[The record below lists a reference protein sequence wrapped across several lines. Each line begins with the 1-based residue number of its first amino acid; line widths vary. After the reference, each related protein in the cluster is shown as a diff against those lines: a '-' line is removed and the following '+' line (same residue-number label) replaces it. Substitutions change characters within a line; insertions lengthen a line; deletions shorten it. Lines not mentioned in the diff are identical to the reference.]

1 MTDKNLQLRKLRND
15 MIAKWVIT
23 IVGVATIFSV
33 LAIVLVVF
41 IEIIPLFSGS
51 DLGERA
57 KIKTEQKVLL
67 SSQGPWFEMA
77 WSLDEK
83 GEVSIHDLT
92 EKKVVDRF
100 LLRSGLSN
108 KVIGV
113 HTGFDNVSTLT
124 WSDKKVTR
132 VDLGFKPSFDQES
145 RRTIKLKTKSAI
157 THSYEAPVGVVDA
170 LSRESEEGAV
180 VFLALT
186 EEGKVVGQKT
196 VQEEDFLGNI
206 NEETEELSFSI
217 EGVTHIASN
226 SSGTTLFTL
235 SETGEL
241 TFWGIS
247 FGLKKKGSLQINL
260 KGRRALDM
268 RSLIGTDEVALGYSS
283 GEVEVIALASPN
295 GKALEPTLIHSYT
308 VSESAIMEL
317 HPSPR
322 DRTLFMKTES
332 GELVAWYSTNQ
343 RTLYE
348 EKVSLDGWH
357 MSVAPRGKGITLWSE
372 QGDLQI
378 LEWDS
383 PHPEG
388 GWRAF
393 FQELWYT
400 GYPEPDYIWQSSSGS
415 DDFEPK
421 ISLVPLV
428 FGTIKGAFYA
438 MIFSAPLAIL
448 AALYTS
454 VFAGKKIKGVIKPVV
469 EMMSAIPSVVV
480 GFLGALWLAPL
491 IDDNLLGITIAIPL
505 TLLLLLALPLLL
517 GKGSGRDPL
526 VNRPQLILI
535 LAAVVIFVA
544 GYGSSLIAKGIES
557 QGAFGGDFRT
567 WLLEGVLAGNY
578 DMRNSLLISITLGF
592 AVIPIIY
599 SISEDAL
606 SSVPKGLTSASLAL
620 GATPWQTAWNVVLP
634 TASPGIFAAMTLG
647 LGRAVGETMIVL
659 MATGNTPIMDVNIF
673 EGFRALS
680 ANIAVEMP
688 EAPAGGTLYRTLF
701 LSAAVLLLFTSVLN
715 MVTEMVRHRLAKNY
729 SKL

>member
-1 MTDKNLQLRKLRND
+1 
-15 MIAKWVIT
+15 
-23 IVGVATIFSV
+23 
-33 LAIVLVVF
+33 
-41 IEIIPLFSGS
+41 
-51 DLGERA
+51 
-57 KIKTEQKVLL
+57 
-67 SSQGPWFEMA
+67 MA
-77 WSLDEK
+77 WSLDQS
-83 GEVSIHDLT
+83 GEVSVHDLDKAKIV
-92 EKKVVDRF
+92 ESF
-100 LLRSGLSN
+100 PLRPEVSATI
-108 KVIGV
+108 IGI

-124 WSDKKVTR
+124 WSDKIVTR
-132 VDLGFKPSFDQES
+132 VDLGFKPIFDQES
-145 RRTIKLKTKSAI
+145 RRSIKLKSNTPTTHTYKSSMALV
-157 THSYEAPVGVVDA
+157 HSF
-170 LSRESEEGAV
+170 SRLNEEGAV
-180 VFLALT
+180 LFVGLT
-186 EEGKVVGQKT
+186 SNGKIVGQKI

-206 NEETEELSFSI
+206 NEEVSELSFPMNKVS
-217 EGVTHIASN
+217 HIGAN
-226 SSGTTLFTL
+226 SSGTTVFALT
-235 SETGEL
+235 EKGEL
-241 TFWGIS
+241 AFWGLS
-247 FGLKKKGSLQINL
+247 FGLKKKGSLQL
-260 KGRRALDM
+260 DLDGRKVTAM
-268 RSLIGTDEVALGYSS
+268 RSLIGTDEVAIGFSS
-283 GEVEVIALASPN
+283 GEVEVVALASHE
-295 GKALEPTLIHSYT
+295 GGTLEPTLIHSYV
-308 VSESAIMEL
+308 VSESSIQEI

-322 DRTLFMKTES
+322 DRTLFIKTS
-332 GELVAWYSTNQ
+332 AGELVAWYSTNQ

-348 EKVSLDGWH
+348 EMVDMRDWH
-357 MSVAPRGKGITLWSE
+357 MSVAPRGKGVTLWSD
-372 QGDLQI
+372 GGKLQVS
-378 LEWDS
+378 EWYS

-393 FQELWYT
+393 FQEIWYT
-400 GYPEPDYIWQSSSGS
+400 GYPEADYVWQSSSGS

-421 ISLVPLV
+421 ISLIPLI

-438 MIFSAPLAIL
+438 MIFSAPLAVL

-454 VFAGKKIKGVIKPVV
+454 VFAGKKVKGVIKPVV
-469 EMMSAIPSVVV
+469 EMMSAVPSVVV
-480 GFLGALWLAPL
+480 GFLGALWLAPI
-491 IDDNLLGITIAIPL
+491 IDDHLLSIAIAIPL
-505 TLLLLLALPLLL
+505 TLLMLLALPLFF
-517 GKGSGRDPL
+517 GRGSGKDPL
-526 VNRPQLILI
+526 LNRPQLILI
-535 LAAVVIFVA
+535 LATVVIFVA
-544 GYGSSLIAKGIES
+544 GYSSSLIAEGLES
-557 QGAFGGDFRT
+557 QGAFGGNFRT

-715 MVTEMVRHRLAKNY
+715 MITEIVRHRLAKNY